1 MLRRTLLHLMANN
14 RRRRSRMVSMA
25 DVASTAGVSMPA
37 VSHVVNGTRFVS
49 SDLRARIGR
58 GFAKAVICFTR

>member
-1 MLRRTLLHLMANN
+1 
-14 RRRRSRMVSMA
+14 MVSMA